1 MSRDILWRKREKAI
15 NIQNGILK
23 VRLIDPLYGLKK
35 DRSGCL
41 CVAINEAVE
50 NSFGEQEG
58 MHGGEGITRCL
69 PPNIFSP
76 KCILHTI
83 HFPAKSQHI
92 TSGPLIHEKAYS
104 VLKSISAILKL

>member
-1 MSRDILWRKREKAI
+1 MSRDILWRKKGKAI

-35 DRSGCL
+35 DRSACL

-58 MHGGEGITRCL
+58 MHGGGGEGITRCL

-92 TSGPLIHEKAYS
+92 TSGPLIHE
-104 VLKSISAILKL
+104 